1 MVPVSGAGGTMKG
14 CSSGRV
20 FGCEES
26 PTRGGKECVELNVV
40 WKQRNFGCTGDRIE
54 GLG

>member
-26 PTRGGKECVELNVV
+26 PTRGGKERVELNVV